1 MEKFFALAAVFF
13 VIFSFFGLLKV
24 LFRGIA
30 ILCVIAAIIF
40 WYTGGRE
47 RLVEGVDSGQK
58 IILQQMN
65 GLVENERQ
73 ILEDALR
80 DPSSVVGSQKA
91 RIREITG
98 KLLENPEISS
108 NEDARKTL
116 GILNNH
122 FTK

>member
-1 MEKFFALAAVFF
+1 MEILFALAAVFF
-13 VIFSFFGLLKV
+13 VIFSFVGLLKV
-24 LFRGIA
+24 LFRWIA
-30 ILCVIAAIIF
+30 VLCIVVAIIF

-80 DPSSVVGSQKA
+80 DPSSVVGSQRA
-91 RIREITG
+91 RIREITV
-98 KLLENPEISS
+98 KLLEKPEIYSH
-108 NEDARKTL
+108 EDARKAL
-116 GILNNH
+116 GILSNH